1 MGVVMDKPE
10 LIDVAAPAESC
21 SCCSSDSQ
29 AAAEGGGATA
39 VDPVC
44 GMTVDPATAAAT
56 STFEGQTYHFCAPG
70 CRRAFDKDPASFLA
84 PAN

>member
-1 MGVVMDKPE
+1 MDKPE
-10 LIDVAAPAESC
+10 LIDVAAPAEAC
-21 SCCSSDSQ
+21 SCCSKGSQ
-29 AAAEGGGATA
+29 AATEVGSATA

-56 STFEGQTYHFCAPG
+56 STFEGQSYYFCAPS
-70 CRRAFDKDPASFLA
+70 CRKAFDKDPASFPA